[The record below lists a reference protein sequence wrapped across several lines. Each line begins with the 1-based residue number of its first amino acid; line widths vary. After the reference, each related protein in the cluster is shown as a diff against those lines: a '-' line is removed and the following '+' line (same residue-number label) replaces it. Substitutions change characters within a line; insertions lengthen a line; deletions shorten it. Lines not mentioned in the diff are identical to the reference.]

1 MNDDLSHDAG
11 PLGGLLCVFLAPHG
25 KSFSV
30 GIGSVSGFLLDE
42 NLPYRLRFTPSHP
55 VHHSSDVGLNPSDSD
70 LWDFA
75 QERDLVIV
83 TKDSDFSDRILVSSP
98 PPRIIHLRFGNL
110 EKVWPR
116 LEVLSKSRKL
126 INVYL
131 DRIETVT

>member
-1 MNDDLSHDAG
+1 M
-11 PLGGLLCVFLAPHG
+11 
-25 KSFSV
+25 
-30 GIGSVSGFLLDE
+30 SGFLLDE

-55 VHHSSDVGLNPSDSD
+55 VHHASDVGLNPSDSD

-110 EKVWPR
+110 RRNDFHSFLEKVWPR

-131 DRIETVT
+131 NRIETVT